1 MTTNKRA
8 TTNCW
13 AKAVPGVLSLGQ
25 AVVLGLTCL
34 LAGLSGSASAQTSTV
49 SVSTLP
55 VRQAVIA
62 QPVSAYGAVSASGAA
77 VQSITLPYTVRVAT
91 LRIAPGQRVAKG
103 TPLMD
108 VVADATATLARDQ
121 ASTALAAARRDL
133 THTKAL
139 YDAHLATQSQLD
151 AAQKTLDDATQAE
164 AVQQRVGA
172 TNGTQTLRAPF
183 DGVVVQLN
191 AGQGDQVPAGTAL
204 GVLARNVQRAQVPNV
219 VLSVEPSLAGSIRP
233 GDVVEVRA
241 IAANLSGQTVS
252 GKVATIGAAIDPITQ
267 AVVVT
272 AIVPESPTLIPGT
285 RVSASI
291 QTQPAQHWVVPRS
304 AVLRDKDGAYLYQV
318 DGLHRAHR
326 IAVRPKVDAGD
337 KYGVDGELLKG
348 APVVVAG
355 NYELTEGMTVTIAGG
370 N

>member
-1 MTTNKRA
+1 MNRNKRPA
-8 TTNCW
+8 ARRW
-13 AKAVPGVLSLGQ
+13 ASARPQILSVGQ
-25 AVVLGLTCL
+25 AVVLGLGCL
-34 LAGLSGSASAQTSTV
+34 LATFSGSAAADAATV
-49 SVSTLP
+49 SVTALP

-77 VQSITLPYTVRVAT
+77 VQSVTLPYTARIAALRV
-91 LRIAPGQRVAKG
+91 APGQRVAKG

-108 VVADATATLARDQ
+108 VVADAAATLARDQ

-133 THTKAL
+133 AHTRAL
-139 YDAHLATQSQLD
+139 YDTHLATQSQLD
-151 AAQKTLDDATQAE
+151 AAQKSLDDAVQAE

-191 AGQGDQVPAGTAL
+191 AGQGDQVASGAPL
-204 GVLARNVQRAQVPNV
+204 GLLARDAQHAQVPNL
-219 VLSVEPSLAGSIRP
+219 VLNVEPSLAASIHP
-233 GDVVEVRA
+233 GDVVEVRPVS
-241 IAANLSGQTVS
+241 ANLTGGVVS
-252 GKVATIGAAIDPITQ
+252 GRVATIGAAIDPVTQ

-272 AIVPESPTLIPGT
+272 AYVPASPGLIPGT

-291 QTQPAQHWVVPRS
+291 QTRPAQHWVVPRS
-304 AVLRDKDGAYLYQV
+304 AVLRDKDGAYLFQI

-326 IAVRPKVDAGD
+326 IAVRPEVDAGE
-337 KYGVDGELLKG
+337 KYGVDGDLLKG

-355 NYELTEGMTVTIAGG
+355 NYELTEGMTVTVAGDH
-370 N
+370 